1 MLKEYLRILK
11 KHSEDV
17 YGVGARTTLSVYTVL
32 SIACVVIPTLFF
44 LMLIISKLF

>member
-17 YGVGARTTLSVYTVL
+17 FGVGARTTLSFYTIL
-32 SIACVVIPTLFF
+32 SIACVVIPLIFF
-44 LMLIISKLF
+44 LILIISRIF

>member
-11 KHSEDV
+11 KHSDDV

-32 SIACVVIPTLFF
+32 SIACIVLPTLFF
-44 LMLIISKLF
+44 LVLIILKIF

>member
-11 KHSEDV
+11 KHSDDV
-17 YGVGARTTLSVYTVL
+17 FGVGARTTLSVYTVL

-44 LMLIISKLF
+44 LILIISKLF

>member
-11 KHSEDV
+11 KHSDDV

-32 SIACVVIPTLFF
+32 SIVCVVIPTLFF
-44 LMLIISKLF
+44 LILILLKLF